1 MVNIY
6 TRALTFEILH
16 QGQRKRIL
24 ADEWEEVVTLEHGK
38 LRVEALG
45 RYDNPGSISVP
56 ILKSTQ
62 YIDFSIANA
71 LGHLLLRF
79 SP

>member
-24 ADEWEEVVTLEHGK
+24 ADEWEEVVTLDHGK
-38 LRVEALG
+38 LRVEALC
-45 RYDNPGSISVP
+45 RYDNPGSITVH
-56 ILKSTQ
+56 ILKSTLC
-62 YIDFSIANA
+62 IDFDILNA
-71 LGHLLLRF
+71 PGH
-79 SP
+79 